1 VLPEVAFPE
10 VEFRIIG
17 VGAGGVAI
25 AGVGA
30 WCVPVGGVGV
40 TDRVGGPP
48 AAKTDSWKIIVAVTA
63 TKYSPYLRAHKLN
76 RFSIC
81 RDFSN
86 YFPIFVKIPYYLFI
100 SCYTCYL

>member
-1 VLPEVAFPE
+1 MLPEVAFPE

-25 AGVGA
+25 AGLGA

-63 TKYSPYLRAHKLN
+63 TTLN
-76 RFSIC
+76 VTMVIVKMT
-81 RDFSN
+81 
-86 YFPIFVKIPYYLFI
+86 IFVLASIYR
-100 SCYTCYL
+100 

>member
-1 VLPEVAFPE
+1 MLPEVAFPE

-48 AAKTDSWKIIVAVTA
+48 AAKTDSWKIIVAVTV
-63 TKYSPYLRAHKLN
+63 TRLN
-76 RFSIC
+76 VTMVIVKMT
-81 RDFSN
+81 
-86 YFPIFVKIPYYLFI
+86 IFVLTSIYR
-100 SCYTCYL
+100 